1 MNVKHTYIFGF
12 SDETRQIGSLICRAI
27 EVIDCQLENDFEQRL
42 KYYTNCR
49 ADFKRLDS
57 VLFRLI
63 HMSMNLALLVRRM
76 VNQSRAKGFMQVL
89 NNEHTALLAGLA
101 CILQFFKIVCI
112 TMSFLNLG
120 MHSILLHYGS
130 FFVQCIPPAP
140 KLPLNCT
147 SGFPVS

>member
-1 MNVKHTYIFGF
+1 MCMAFPYPLKAFHLIVFPISNLFF
-12 SDETRQIGSLICRAI
+12 LDETRQIGSLICRAI

-63 HMSMNLALLVRRM
+63 HMSMNLALLVRRT

-101 CILQFFKIVCI
+101 YYSSLHTAVFFQN
-112 TMSFLNLG
+112 S
-120 MHSILLHYGS
+120 MHNDVISKFRH
-130 FFVQCIPPAP
+130 A
-140 KLPLNCT
+140 
-147 SGFPVS
+147 

>member
-1 MNVKHTYIFGF
+1 MNVEHTYIFGF
-12 SDETRQIGSLICRAI
+12 LDETRQIGSLICRAI

-89 NNEHTALLAGLA
+89 NNEHTALSTAGRSSQHTA
-101 CILQFFKIVCI
+101 VFQN
-112 TMSFLNLG
+112 S
-120 MHSILLHYGS
+120 MHKDVISKFRH
-130 FFVQCIPPAP
+130 A
-140 KLPLNCT
+140 
-147 SGFPVS
+147 

>member
-1 MNVKHTYIFGF
+1 MNVEHISLGF
-12 SDETRQIGSLICRAI
+12 LDETRQIGSLICRAI

-89 NNEHTALLAGLA
+89 NNEHTALLACLA
-101 CILQFFKIVCI
+101 CILQFFQN
-112 TMSFLNLG
+112 S
-120 MHSILLHYGS
+120 MHNDVISKFRH
-130 FFVQCIPPAP
+130 A
-140 KLPLNCT
+140 
-147 SGFPVS
+147 